1 MNQPAIGFLGSG
13 NMAESLIRGLRET
26 AVCLPEKITTSDI
39 NEIRLAYM
47 AEKYGV
53 QTTLHNRELA
63 QKCPVLVLAVKP
75 QQAEAVM
82 TEIRSVLDQER
93 NIVISLVAGLT
104 TAGLEKACGMPL
116 KVVRVMPNTP
126 ARVRAGATAFCLGQ
140 YAGEAETLLTHML
153 FEPVGIVVR
162 VEEALMNAVTAL
174 SGSGPA
180 YVFHLCEMM
189 IKAGMQM
196 GLSSREAE
204 VLSVQT
210 ILGAARMLHETGQPA
225 AELRA
230 TVTSPGGTTE
240 AALDYLANS
249 DYQQIFIAALQAAR
263 DRGQD
268 LTLSKPE
275 E

>member
-1 MNQPAIGFLGSG
+1 MKQPAIGFLGSG
-13 NMAESLIRGLRET
+13 NMAESLIRGLQET
-26 AVCLPEKITTSDI
+26 TVCLPEKITTSDI

-63 QKCPVLVLAVKP
+63 QKCQVLVLAVKP
-75 QQAEAVM
+75 QQADAVM
-82 TEIRSVLDQER
+82 AEIRAVLDPEK
-93 NIVISLVAGLT
+93 NILISLVAGLT
-104 TAGLEKACGMPL
+104 TAGLEKAGGLPL

-126 ARVRAGATAFCLGQ
+126 ARLRAGTTAFCLGQ

-189 IKAGMQM
+189 IKAGRQM

-210 ILGAARMLHETGQPA
+210 ILGAARMLNETGRPA
-225 AELRA
+225 AALRA
-230 TVTSPGGTTE
+230 EVTSPGGTTE
-240 AALDYLANS
+240 AALDYLAAS
-249 DYQQIFIAALQAAR
+249 DYQEIFIAALHAAR

>member
-1 MNQPAIGFLGSG
+1 MNQPTIGFLGSG
-13 NMAESLIRGLRET
+13 NMAESLIRGLQET
-26 AVCLPEKITTSDI
+26 AVCLPEKITASDI

-53 QTTLHNRELA
+53 QTTLNNRELA
-63 QKCPVLVLAVKP
+63 RKCSVLVLAVKP
-75 QQAEAVM
+75 QQADAVM
-82 TEIRSVLDQER
+82 NEMRSVLDPEK
-93 NIVISLVAGLT
+93 NILISLVAGLT
-104 TAGLEKACGMPL
+104 TAGLEKAVGQWL

-126 ARVRAGATAFCLGQ
+126 ARLRAGTTAFCLGQ

-189 IKAGMQM
+189 IKAGVQM
-196 GLSSREAE
+196 GLSSREAG

-210 ILGAARMLHETGQPA
+210 IMGAARMLNETGQPA

-230 TVTSPGGTTE
+230 AVTSPGGTTE
-240 AALDYLANS
+240 AALDYLAAS
-249 DYQQIFIAALQAAR
+249 DYQEIFIKALEAAR
-263 DRGQD
+263 NRGKEI
-268 LTLSKPE
+268 TLSKPE